1 MLRRR
6 PSIKW
11 EIFLALVGLEH
22 IGSICL
28 LIPYFLFI
36 VANLIEKTFENV
48 LYLGMHFRPVKN
60 KIHTWLLSASK
71 DTFKAPK
78 MVLSLCLKGGNR
90 NNRPNYKFNRYL
102 EVGQVKGGLN

>member
-22 IGSICL
+22 IGSVCL
-28 LIPYFLFI
+28 LIPYFLFT

-48 LYLGMHFRPVKN
+48 LYLGMHFRPV
-60 KIHTWLLSASK
+60 
-71 DTFKAPK
+71 
-78 MVLSLCLKGGNR
+78 KGGNR